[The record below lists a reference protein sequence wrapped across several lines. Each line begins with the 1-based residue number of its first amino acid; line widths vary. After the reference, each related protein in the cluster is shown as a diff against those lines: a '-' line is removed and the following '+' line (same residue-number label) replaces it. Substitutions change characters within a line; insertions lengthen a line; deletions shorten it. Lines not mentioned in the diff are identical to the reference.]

1 MACAL
6 VNIMFKEILGEAFPF
21 IEKFAPS
28 IATVIASPI
37 AGSLSALALQMIGH
51 ALGVSSD
58 PSAIRERIAQ
68 NPECEGVLSQLEST
82 FGDYI
87 KNAHFTIKMPIKA
100 ELNLKLEW
108 EQAQQAVV

>member
-1 MACAL
+1 
-6 VNIMFKEILGEAFPF
+6 MFKEVLGEAFPF

-28 IATVIASPI
+28 IATVIGSPI

-58 PSAIRERIAQ
+58 PNVIREHIVQ
-68 NPECEGVLSQLEST
+68 NPDCQGVLSQLEST
-82 FGDYI
+82 FGEYVR
-87 KNAHFTIKMPIKA
+87 NAHFTIKMPIKA

-108 EQAQQAVV
+108 EQSQAPQV